1 MTDHHADP
9 PVDPR
14 YALPPPNR
22 RPAGAPPNRGPWLLL
37 AMVLGACSC
46 LFLGFVGLIG
56 AAGSATGAGSSNM
69 VEQTVSGTSQDK
81 IALIEIQGM
90 IARTQSAGLFGGA
103 GVDMVERIRREL
115 QQAADD
121 NAVKGVLLAIDSPGG
136 TVTASDEIWH
146 AIQSFKKDTNKPVV
160 VHMGAI
166 CASGGVYI
174 AVSGDKI
181 VCEPTA
187 ITGSIGVVLSTM
199 NFHDLLD
206 KYGVKDVTITSG
218 PNKDLLNSS
227 APIRE
232 EHLEIIRGMVMENYE
247 RFTQLV
253 ADGRGLDVKK
263 VREFADGRIYT
274 PTQALELKL
283 IDKIGYREDALA
295 ECEKL
300 AGVLEARLIR
310 YTRPPSL
317 ADVLAGNVSAGK
329 LPDLDAD
336 LLDELGAP
344 RLLAL
349 WRGR

>member
-1 MTDHHADP
+1 MSPDYPGAGDARQP
-9 PVDPR
+9 
-14 YALPPPNR
+14 LPPPPYR
-22 RPAGAPPNRGPWLLL
+22 GAPARSGRGLWLML
-37 AMVLGACSC
+37 AVVLGACSC
-46 LFLGFVGLIG
+46 LFFGFVALVG
-56 AAGSATGAGSSNM
+56 AAGSAGAAGSTALI
-69 VEQTVSGTSQDK
+69 EQTVSGESLDSK
-81 IALIEIQGM
+81 IALIEVNGM
-90 IARTQSAGLFGGA
+90 IARSQPSGLFGPVGR
-103 GVDMVERIRREL
+103 DMVERIQSEL
-115 QQAADD
+115 DAAAEDG
-121 NAVKGVLLAIDSPGG
+121 AVKGVLLSIDSPGG
-136 TVTASDEIWH
+136 TVTASDQIWH
-146 AIQSFKKDTNKPVV
+146 AITQFKANTNKPVV

-181 VCEPTA
+181 ICEPTT

-199 NFHDLLD
+199 NFHDLL
-206 KYGVKDVTITSG
+206 KEYGVKDVTITSG

-232 EHLEIIRGMVMENYE
+232 QHLEIMRGMIMESYD

-253 ADGRGLDVKK
+253 ADGRGIDVKT

-274 PTQALELKL
+274 PSQAIELGL
-283 IDKIGYREDALA
+283 VDAIGYRGDALA

-317 ADVLAGNVSAGK
+317 ADVLAGTASAPK

-336 LLDELGAP
+336 LLDRLGSP

-349 WRGR
+349 WRAH